1 MLLSDFLWNAFEMH
15 LTNGQIRRGQ
25 KRKPCAQLKP
35 LYSHAVAALLVVLVL
50 ICVVVVVVVLECVP
64 ERPSDLSSPHR
75 TQQVNNSATVAT
87 RSARSDS
94 FNPQSRIPP
103 KLPERGSCLREINS
117 QPLRTSV
124 SLCVCVCVCVACT

>member
-15 LTNGQIRRGQ
+15 LTNGQMRRGQ

-50 ICVVVVVVVLECVP
+50 IAVTFVVVVALESVP

-75 TQQVNNSATVAT
+75 TQHS
-87 RSARSDS
+87 
-94 FNPQSRIPP
+94 
-103 KLPERGSCLREINS
+103 K
-117 QPLRTSV
+117 
-124 SLCVCVCVCVACT
+124 